1 MRVYDRLV
9 QQGQGPFGQSNAS
22 DPAAGAV
29 SAKDLGAG
37 SGSEQGHEV
46 MAAPPSPLWAR
57 HDGWV
62 RAEAERRIAGA
73 AGARGDAAGDA
84 ARARAADQGAERMS
98 WGGVCDLP
106 ARFDSVEVEYAA
118 IRREAALVDFPQR
131 GTLEVTGAERIPFL
145 QRMLTQDLK
154 PLQSAPGAVRS
165 YWLNRKGRID
175 ADMLVVETG
184 ERMLIE
190 LDAAVARSVA
200 SALMQFVF
208 SEDVQVIDATD
219 RWARFEIHGPG
230 SIALVESSG
239 VGSDE
244 SLGMVHAR
252 RDVCGVP
259 GIACAVPRDRADE
272 AWSRLLVA
280 GAGGAA
286 AGAPQGGAS
295 APPASGRHRARPCGW
310 LAFNIARIEGGS
322 PIFMVDFG
330 TASLPHET
338 SLIESRVSFA
348 KGCYLGQEV
357 VARMQSLGKPKQVIV
372 AFKASRDA
380 LPAGG
385 AQVFARRDDG
395 GIGDEVGV
403 VTSSA
408 LSPMLGAAPIGLA
421 TVRTAHAAPGTVLV
435 ADAEGELVDIAVQPA
450 LCTLPGAK
458 AAR

>member
-1 MRVYDRLV
+1 M
-9 QQGQGPFGQSNAS
+9 
-22 DPAAGAV
+22 
-29 SAKDLGAG
+29 
-37 SGSEQGHEV
+37 
-46 MAAPPSPLWAR
+46 WAR
-57 HDGWV
+57 HDEWV
-62 RAEAERRIAGA
+62 RTQAQRRIAGA
-73 AGARGDAAGDA
+73 AGARGEAAADA
-84 ARARAADQGAERMS
+84 ARTRAGNDGAERMS
-98 WGGVCDLP
+98 WGGVCEVP

-165 YWLNRKGRID
+165 FWLNRKGRID

-184 ERMLIE
+184 DRMLIE
-190 LDAAVARSVA
+190 LDAAVAPSVA

-230 SIALVESSG
+230 SIALLESSG
-239 VGSDE
+239 VGADP
-244 SLGMVHAR
+244 SLGIVHAR
-252 RDVCGVP
+252 RDMCGVP

-272 AWSRLLVA
+272 AWSRLLAA
-280 GAGGAA
+280 GGSGGAA
-286 AGAPQGGAS
+286 TGAAATSP
-295 APPASGRHRARPCGW
+295 APGRQRARPCGW

-330 TASLPHET
+330 TSSLPHET
-338 SLIESRVSFA
+338 SLIDSRVSFT

-380 LPAGG
+380 LPSGG
-385 AQVFARRDDG
+385 AQVFTRRDDG

-435 ADAEGELVDIAVQPA
+435 ADAEGELVEIAVQPA

>member
-1 MRVYDRLV
+1 
-9 QQGQGPFGQSNAS
+9 
-22 DPAAGAV
+22 
-29 SAKDLGAG
+29 
-37 SGSEQGHEV
+37 
-46 MAAPPSPLWAR
+46 MAAPPSPMWAR
-57 HDGWV
+57 HDEWV
-62 RAEAERRIAGA
+62 RAEHARRIAGA

-84 ARARAADQGAERMS
+84 ARARSGADGAERMS
-98 WGGVCDLP
+98 WGGVCEVP

-131 GTLEVTGAERIPFL
+131 GTLEVTGAERIPYL

-165 YWLNRKGRID
+165 FWLNRKGRID

-184 ERMLIE
+184 ERLLIE
-190 LDAAVARSVA
+190 LDAAVAPSVA

-230 SIALVESSG
+230 SIALLESSG
-239 VGSDE
+239 VGADP
-244 SLGMVHAR
+244 SLGIVHAR
-252 RDVCGVP
+252 RDMCGVP

-272 AWSRLLVA
+272 AWSRLLAA
-280 GAGGAA
+280 GGSGGAA
-286 AGAPQGGAS
+286 TGAAATS
-295 APPASGRHRARPCGW
+295 TAPGRQRARPCGW

-322 PIFMVDFG
+322 PLFMVDFG

-338 SLIESRVSFA
+338 SLIESRVSFT

-380 LPAGG
+380 LPSGG
-385 AQVFARRDDG
+385 AQVFTRRDDG

-421 TVRTAHAAPGTVLV
+421 TLRVAHAAPGTVLV
-435 ADAEGELVDIAVQPA
+435 ADAEGELVEIVVQPA

>member
-1 MRVYDRLV
+1 M
-9 QQGQGPFGQSNAS
+9 
-22 DPAAGAV
+22 
-29 SAKDLGAG
+29 
-37 SGSEQGHEV
+37 
-46 MAAPPSPLWAR
+46 
-57 HDGWV
+57 
-62 RAEAERRIAGA
+62 
-73 AGARGDAAGDA
+73 
-84 ARARAADQGAERMS
+84 
-98 WGGVCDLP
+98 P

-165 YWLNRKGRID
+165 FWLNRKGRID

-230 SIALVESSG
+230 SIALLEASG
-239 VGSDE
+239 VGADA

-252 RDVCGVP
+252 RDMCGVP
-259 GIACAVPRDRADE
+259 GISCAVPRDRADE
-272 AWSRLLVA
+272 AWSRLL
-280 GAGGAA
+280 
-286 AGAPQGGAS
+286 AS
-295 APPASGRHRARPCGW
+295 AAPGRHRARPCGW

-338 SLIESRVSFA
+338 SLIDSRVSFT

-372 AFKASRDA
+372 AFKATRDA

-385 AQVFARRDDG
+385 AQVFTRRDDG

-408 LSPMLGAAPIGLA
+408 LSPMLGAAPVGLA
-421 TVRTAHAAPGTVLV
+421 TVRTAHSAPGTVLV
-435 ADAEGELVDIAVQPA
+435 ADAEGELVEIAVQPA

>member
-1 MRVYDRLV
+1 M
-9 QQGQGPFGQSNAS
+9 
-22 DPAAGAV
+22 
-29 SAKDLGAG
+29 
-37 SGSEQGHEV
+37 
-46 MAAPPSPLWAR
+46 WAR
-57 HDGWV
+57 HDEWV
-62 RAEAERRIAGA
+62 RAQAQRRIAGA

-84 ARARAADQGAERMS
+84 ARARAGNDGAERMS
-98 WGGVCDLP
+98 WGGVCEVP

-165 YWLNRKGRID
+165 FWLNRKGRID

-190 LDAAVARSVA
+190 LDAAVAPSVA
-200 SALMQFVF
+200 SALVQFVF

-230 SIALVESSG
+230 SIALLESSG
-239 VGSDE
+239 VGADA
-244 SLGMVHAR
+244 SLGIVHAR

-272 AWSRLLVA
+272 AWSRLLAA
-280 GAGGAA
+280 GGSGGAA
-286 AGAPQGGAS
+286 TGAAAAS
-295 APPASGRHRARPCGW
+295 AAPGRQRARPCGW
-310 LAFNIARIEGGS
+310 LAFNIARIEGGA

-338 SLIESRVSFA
+338 SLIESRVSFT

-357 VARMQSLGKPKQVIV
+357 VARMQSLGKPKHVIV

-380 LPAGG
+380 LPSGG

-421 TVRTAHAAPGTVLV
+421 TVRTAHAASGTVLV
-435 ADAEGELVDIAVQPA
+435 SDAEGDLVEIAVQPA

>member
-1 MRVYDRLV
+1 
-9 QQGQGPFGQSNAS
+9 
-22 DPAAGAV
+22 
-29 SAKDLGAG
+29 
-37 SGSEQGHEV
+37 
-46 MAAPPSPLWAR
+46 
-57 HDGWV
+57 
-62 RAEAERRIAGA
+62 
-73 AGARGDAAGDA
+73 
-84 ARARAADQGAERMS
+84 MS
-98 WGGVCDLP
+98 WGGVCEVP

-165 YWLNRKGRID
+165 FWLNRKGRID

-190 LDAAVARSVA
+190 LDAAVAPAVA

-230 SIALVESSG
+230 AIALLESSG
-239 VGSDE
+239 VGTDA
-244 SLGMVHAR
+244 SLGIVHAR
-252 RDVCGVP
+252 RDLCGVP

-272 AWSRLLVA
+272 AWSRLLAAGGSV
-280 GAGGAA
+280 GAGGGAPPAGAA
-286 AGAPQGGAS
+286 ASPAS
-295 APPASGRHRARPCGW
+295 APRAPAPGRQRARPCGW

-338 SLIESRVSFA
+338 SLIESRVSFT

-380 LPAGG
+380 LPSGG
-385 AQVFARRDDG
+385 AQVFTRRDDG
-395 GIGDEVGV
+395 GIGDEIGV

-421 TVRTAHAAPGTVLV
+421 TVRTAHAAPGNVLV
-435 ADAEGELVDIAVQPA
+435 SDAEGELVEIVVQPA

>member
-1 MRVYDRLV
+1 M
-9 QQGQGPFGQSNAS
+9 
-22 DPAAGAV
+22 
-29 SAKDLGAG
+29 
-37 SGSEQGHEV
+37 
-46 MAAPPSPLWAR
+46 WAR
-57 HDGWV
+57 HDEWV
-62 RAEAERRIAGA
+62 RAEHARRIAGA

-84 ARARAADQGAERMS
+84 ARARSGADGAERMS
-98 WGGVCDLP
+98 WGGVCEVP

-131 GTLEVTGAERIPFL
+131 GTLEVTGAERIPYL

-154 PLQSAPGAVRS
+154 PLQSGPGAVRS
-165 YWLNRKGRID
+165 FWLNRKGRID

-184 ERMLIE
+184 ERLLIE
-190 LDAAVARSVA
+190 LDAAVAPSVA

-230 SIALVESSG
+230 SIALLESSG
-239 VGSDE
+239 VGADP
-244 SLGMVHAR
+244 SLGIVHAR
-252 RDVCGVP
+252 RDMCGVP

-272 AWSRLLVA
+272 AWSRLLAAGGSA
-280 GAGGAA
+280 GAATGAA
-286 AGAPQGGAS
+286 ATSAAP
-295 APPASGRHRARPCGW
+295 GRQRARPCGW

-322 PIFMVDFG
+322 PLFMVDFG

-338 SLIESRVSFA
+338 SLIESRVSFT

-380 LPAGG
+380 LPSGG
-385 AQVFARRDDG
+385 AQVFTRRDDG

-421 TVRTAHAAPGTVLV
+421 TIRVAHAAPGTVLV
-435 ADAEGELVDIAVQPA
+435 ADAEGELVEIVVQPA

>member
-1 MRVYDRLV
+1 M
-9 QQGQGPFGQSNAS
+9 
-22 DPAAGAV
+22 
-29 SAKDLGAG
+29 
-37 SGSEQGHEV
+37 
-46 MAAPPSPLWAR
+46 WAR
-57 HDGWV
+57 HDEWV
-62 RAEAERRIAGA
+62 RAEHARRIAGA

-84 ARARAADQGAERMS
+84 ARARSGADGAERMS
-98 WGGVCDLP
+98 WGGVCEVP

-131 GTLEVTGAERIPFL
+131 GTLEVTGAERIPYL

-154 PLQSAPGAVRS
+154 PLQSGPGAVRS
-165 YWLNRKGRID
+165 FWLNRKGRID

-184 ERMLIE
+184 ERLLIE
-190 LDAAVARSVA
+190 LDAAVAPSVA

-230 SIALVESSG
+230 SIALLESSG
-239 VGSDE
+239 VGADP
-244 SLGMVHAR
+244 SLGIVHAR
-252 RDVCGVP
+252 RDMCGVP

-272 AWSRLLVA
+272 AWSRLLAAGGSA
-280 GAGGAA
+280 GAATGAA
-286 AGAPQGGAS
+286 AAS
-295 APPASGRHRARPCGW
+295 AAPGRQRARPCGW

-322 PIFMVDFG
+322 PLFMVDFG

-338 SLIESRVSFA
+338 SLIESRVSFT

-380 LPAGG
+380 LPSGG
-385 AQVFARRDDG
+385 AQVFTRRDDG

-421 TVRTAHAAPGTVLV
+421 TLRMAHAAPGTVLV
-435 ADAEGELVDIAVQPA
+435 ADAEGELVEIVVQPA

>member
-1 MRVYDRLV
+1 MW
-9 QQGQGPFGQSNAS
+9 S
-22 DPAAGAV
+22 
-29 SAKDLGAG
+29 
-37 SGSEQGHEV
+37 
-46 MAAPPSPLWAR
+46 R
-57 HDGWV
+57 HDEWV
-62 RAEAERRIAGA
+62 RAQAERRVTGA

-84 ARARAADQGAERMS
+84 ARDAARARASGDAAERMS
-98 WGGVCDLP
+98 WGGVCEVP

-165 YWLNRKGRID
+165 FWLNRKGRID

-190 LDAAVARSVA
+190 LDAAVAPTVA

-230 SIALVESSG
+230 AIALLESSG
-239 VGSDE
+239 VGADA

-252 RDVCGVP
+252 RDLCGVP
-259 GIACAVPRDRADE
+259 GIACAVPRDRAEE
-272 AWSRLLVA
+272 AWSRLL
-280 GAGGAA
+280 A
-286 AGAPQGGAS
+286 AGRQ
-295 APPASGRHRARPCGW
+295 RARPCGW

-338 SLIESRVSFA
+338 SLIDSRVSFT

-357 VARMQSLGKPKQVIV
+357 VARMQSLGKPKQVIA

-385 AQVFARRDDG
+385 AQVFTRRDDG

-421 TVRTAHAAPGTVLV
+421 TVRMAHAAAGTVLV
-435 ADAEGELVDIAVQPA
+435 SDAEGELVEITLQPA

>member
-1 MRVYDRLV
+1 
-9 QQGQGPFGQSNAS
+9 
-22 DPAAGAV
+22 
-29 SAKDLGAG
+29 
-37 SGSEQGHEV
+37 
-46 MAAPPSPLWAR
+46 
-57 HDGWV
+57 
-62 RAEAERRIAGA
+62 
-73 AGARGDAAGDA
+73 
-84 ARARAADQGAERMS
+84 MS
-98 WGGVCDLP
+98 WGGVCDVP

-131 GTLEVTGAERIPFL
+131 GTLEVTGAERVPFL

-165 YWLNRKGRID
+165 FWLNRKGRID

-190 LDAAVARSVA
+190 LDAAVAPAVA
-200 SALMQFVF
+200 AALMQFVF

-230 SIALVESSG
+230 AIALLESSG
-239 VGSDE
+239 VGADA
-244 SLGMVHAR
+244 SLGIVHAR
-252 RDVCGVP
+252 RDMCGVP

-272 AWSRLLVA
+272 AWSRLLAAGGSGGAGTGA
-280 GAGGAA
+280 GATTAA
-286 AGAPQGGAS
+286 PSRQ
-295 APPASGRHRARPCGW
+295 RARPCGW

-338 SLIESRVSFA
+338 SLIESRVSFT

-380 LPAGG
+380 LPSGG
-385 AQVFARRDDG
+385 AQVFTRRDDG
-395 GIGDEVGV
+395 GIGDEIGV

-421 TVRTAHAAPGTVLV
+421 TVRTAHSAPGTVLV
-435 ADAEGELVDIAVQPA
+435 SDAEGELVEIAVQPA

>member
-1 MRVYDRLV
+1 
-9 QQGQGPFGQSNAS
+9 
-22 DPAAGAV
+22 
-29 SAKDLGAG
+29 
-37 SGSEQGHEV
+37 
-46 MAAPPSPLWAR
+46 
-57 HDGWV
+57 
-62 RAEAERRIAGA
+62 
-73 AGARGDAAGDA
+73 
-84 ARARAADQGAERMS
+84 
-98 WGGVCDLP
+98 
-106 ARFDSVEVEYAA
+106 
-118 IRREAALVDFPQR
+118 
-131 GTLEVTGAERIPFL
+131 
-145 QRMLTQDLK
+145 
-154 PLQSAPGAVRS
+154 VRS
-165 YWLNRKGRID
+165 FWLNRKGRID

-190 LDAAVARSVA
+190 LDAAVAPSVA
-200 SALMQFVF
+200 SALVQFVF

-230 SIALVESSG
+230 SIALLESSG
-239 VGSDE
+239 VGADA
-244 SLGMVHAR
+244 SLGIVHAR

-272 AWSRLLVA
+272 AWSRLLAA
-280 GAGGAA
+280 GGSGGAA
-286 AGAPQGGAS
+286 TGAAAAS
-295 APPASGRHRARPCGW
+295 AAPGRQRARPCGW
-310 LAFNIARIEGGS
+310 LAFNIARIEGGA

-338 SLIESRVSFA
+338 SLIESRVSFT

-357 VARMQSLGKPKQVIV
+357 VARMQSLGKPKHVIV

-380 LPAGG
+380 LPSGG

-421 TVRTAHAAPGTVLV
+421 TVRTAHAASGTVLV
-435 ADAEGELVDIAVQPA
+435 SDAEGDLVEIAVQPA